1 MGTATF
7 GFAGHKVLARLR
19 KPLFEPGNTS
29 AFLTSLEEEL
39 MPEDNELDMLKRR
52 RMLELR
58 RRLLE
63 QQNKSREE
71 EAKKSSETK
80 DPETV
85 LRENF
90 IDRAD
95 EVFEAAKSQYPQV
108 AEQVGKAI
116 IQAKHSGKLR
126 ERITGE
132 QLLWLFERIGVH
144 VRLQTHI
151 RIVESGEIK
160 SIAQKLKED

>member
-1 MGTATF
+1 LISF
-7 GFAGHKVLARLR
+7 
-19 KPLFEPGNTS
+19 
-29 AFLTSLEEEL
+29 EEEL
-39 MPEDNELDMLKRR
+39 MPEDDELDLIKRR

-58 RRLLE
+58 RRSLE

-71 EAKKSSETK
+71 ETKKPIEIK
-80 DPETV
+80 DSETV

-95 EVFEAAKSQYPQV
+95 EVWEAAKNQYPQV
-108 AEQVGKAI
+108 SEQVGKAI
-116 IQAKHSGKLR
+116 VQATQSGKLK

-132 QLLWLFERIGVH
+132 QLLWLFERIGIH

>member
-1 MGTATF
+1 
-7 GFAGHKVLARLR
+7 
-19 KPLFEPGNTS
+19 
-29 AFLTSLEEEL
+29 
-39 MPEDNELDMLKRR
+39 MPEDNELDLLKRR
-52 RMLELR
+52 RMQELR
-58 RRLLE
+58 RKSLE

-71 EAKKSSETK
+71 ETKKPIEIKDSETI
-80 DPETV
+80 

-95 EVFEAAKSQYPQV
+95 EVWEAAKNQYPQV
-108 AEQVGKAI
+108 SEQVGKAI
-116 IQAKHSGKLR
+116 IQATQSGKLK

-132 QLLWLFERIGVH
+132 QLLWLFERIGIH

-151 RIVESGEIK
+151 RIVESGKTK

>member
-1 MGTATF
+1 
-7 GFAGHKVLARLR
+7 
-19 KPLFEPGNTS
+19 
-29 AFLTSLEEEL
+29 
-39 MPEDNELDMLKRR
+39 MPEDNDLDLLKRR

-58 RRLLE
+58 RRFLE
-63 QQNKSREE
+63 QQDKSREAE
-71 EAKKSSETK
+71 TRKPSETK
-80 DPETV
+80 DPETI
-85 LRENF
+85 LREIL

-95 EVFEAAKSQYPQV
+95 EVWEAAKNQYPQV

-116 IQAKHSGKLR
+116 IQAKQSGKLG

-132 QLLWLFERIGVH
+132 QLLWLFERIGIH

-151 RIVESGEIK
+151 RIIESGEIK

>member
-1 MGTATF
+1 
-7 GFAGHKVLARLR
+7 
-19 KPLFEPGNTS
+19 
-29 AFLTSLEEEL
+29 
-39 MPEDNELDMLKRR
+39 MPEDNDLDLLKRR

-58 RRLLE
+58 RRFLE
-63 QQNKSREE
+63 QQDKSREA
-71 EAKKSSETK
+71 EARKPSETK
-80 DPETV
+80 DPETI
-85 LRENF
+85 LREIL

-95 EVFEAAKSQYPQV
+95 EVWEAARNQYPQV

-116 IQAKHSGKLR
+116 IQAKQSGKLR

-132 QLLWLFERIGVH
+132 QLLWLFERIGIH

-151 RIVESGEIK
+151 RIIESGEIK

>member
-1 MGTATF
+1 
-7 GFAGHKVLARLR
+7 
-19 KPLFEPGNTS
+19 
-29 AFLTSLEEEL
+29 
-39 MPEDNELDMLKRR
+39 MPEDNELDLLKRR

-63 QQNKSREE
+63 QQDKSRDAET
-71 EAKKSSETK
+71 KSSETK
-80 DPETV
+80 DPETMLKEV
-85 LRENF
+85 L

-95 EVFEAAKSQYPQV
+95 EVWEAARNQYPQV

-116 IQAKHSGKLR
+116 IQAKQSGKLR

-132 QLLWLFERIGVH
+132 QLLWLFERIGIHVH
-144 VRLQTHI
+144 LQTHI
-151 RIVESGEIK
+151 RIIESGEIK

>member
-1 MGTATF
+1 
-7 GFAGHKVLARLR
+7 
-19 KPLFEPGNTS
+19 
-29 AFLTSLEEEL
+29 
-39 MPEDNELDMLKRR
+39 MPEDDELDLLKRR

-58 RRLLE
+58 RRFLE
-63 QQNKSREE
+63 QQDKSREA
-71 EAKKSSETK
+71 EANKPGETK

-85 LRENF
+85 LREIL

-95 EVFEAAKSQYPQV
+95 EVWEAAKNQYPQV

-116 IQAKHSGKLR
+116 IQAKQSGKLR

-132 QLLWLFERIGVH
+132 QLLWLFERIGIH

-151 RIVESGEIK
+151 RIIESGEIK

>member
-1 MGTATF
+1 
-7 GFAGHKVLARLR
+7 
-19 KPLFEPGNTS
+19 
-29 AFLTSLEEEL
+29 
-39 MPEDNELDMLKRR
+39 MPEDNELDLLKRR

-58 RRLLE
+58 RRVLE
-63 QQNKSREE
+63 QKDKSREE
-71 EAKKSSETK
+71 VARKSDETK
-80 DPETV
+80 NPETT
-85 LRENF
+85 LREIL

-95 EVFEAAKSQYPQV
+95 EVWEAAKNQYPQV

-116 IQAKHSGKLR
+116 IQAKQSGKLK

-132 QLLWLFERIGVH
+132 QLLWLFERIGIH

-151 RIVESGEIK
+151 RIIESGEIK

>member
-1 MGTATF
+1 
-7 GFAGHKVLARLR
+7 
-19 KPLFEPGNTS
+19 
-29 AFLTSLEEEL
+29 
-39 MPEDNELDMLKRR
+39 MPEDNELDLLKRR

-58 RRLLE
+58 RKYLE

-71 EAKKSSETK
+71 AKKPIETK
-80 DPETV
+80 DSETL

-95 EVFEAAKSQYPQV
+95 EVWEAAKNQYPQ
-108 AEQVGKAI
+108 ATEQVGKAI
-116 IQAKHSGKLR
+116 VQAMQSGKLK

-132 QLLWLFERIGVH
+132 QLLWLFERIGIH
-144 VRLQTHI
+144 VRMQTHI
-151 RIVESGEIK
+151 RIIESGEIK